1 MTLGVIGRRLTE
13 FSSSREFVSAVADA
27 MEAHDAA
34 FFDARILHRDI
45 SVGNILITDEGKGLL
60 VDWDL
65 CINLNRV
72 NERFCDRPPPRMGT
86 WPFMSV
92 ALLKNPSA
100 EHCIEDDR
108 ESALYVLLWTALRHS
123 KHSTPSGTTAPHSSS
138 HPISLLHLGFDEAY
152 TTSSGEM
159 RGGHIKACIL
169 LGNRLSNVVQFHQR
183 PQLDALLTAL
193 QEVFQFRYQPRPK
206 DKDCQL
212 FEKLKEEGF
221 DENFLKLTIPYMYF
235 NGLEKLKQRGWLV
248 NTLRDFLS
256 NDDWPQADKAEL
268 QGIPQTTNK
277 RQFVQDQLS
286 LIEPDPKRRRVASAP
301 ALGS

>member
-1 MTLGVIGRRLTE
+1 
-13 FSSSREFVSAVADA
+13 
-27 MEAHDAA
+27 
-34 FFDARILHRDI
+34 
-45 SVGNILITDEGKGLL
+45 
-60 VDWDL
+60 
-65 CINLNRV
+65 
-72 NERFCDRPPPRMGT
+72 
-86 WPFMSV
+86 MSV

-123 KHSTPSGTTAPHSSS
+123 KHSTPSGTTASHSSS
-138 HPISLLHLGFDEAY
+138 HPISLLQLGFDEAY

-159 RGGHIKACIL
+159 RGGHIKAYIL

-268 QGIPQTTNK
+268 QSIPQTTM
-277 RQFVQDQLS
+277 
-286 LIEPDPKRRRVASAP
+286 
-301 ALGS
+301 